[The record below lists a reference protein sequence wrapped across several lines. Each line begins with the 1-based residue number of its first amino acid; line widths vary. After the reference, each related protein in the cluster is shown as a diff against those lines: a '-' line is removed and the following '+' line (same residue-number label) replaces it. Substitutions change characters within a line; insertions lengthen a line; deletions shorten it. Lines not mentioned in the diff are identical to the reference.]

1 VRYTKTIRRWLQ
13 DKISIVIIF
22 ISIGIGFGIG
32 LTTYESIKQSAINA
46 GAIITWIGAIVGF
59 VGMFN
64 AYFKDKREE
73 KKTPKLAFGELYKR
87 DDNSY
92 FIDVILKSGQ
102 GRAQFSTGF
111 ITVKYS
117 NIDNSATVWEHS
129 ALREYNIGS
138 HMGLRIFRVKD
149 NSILFPAALGHMNS
163 GFVENSRPLDVFRDK
178 QIKIEVNFTNGLRPE
193 PFVEKIS
200 KIVDDA
206 PSR

>member
-1 VRYTKTIRRWLQ
+1 LALLLDLSVCLTHISKTKEKRKKRQNLRSANFTNETIIHIL
-13 DKISIVIIF
+13 
-22 ISIGIGFGIG
+22 
-32 LTTYESIKQSAINA
+32 L
-46 GAIITWIGAIVGF
+46 
-59 VGMFN
+59 
-64 AYFKDKREE
+64 
-73 KKTPKLAFGELYKR
+73 
-87 DDNSY
+87 
-92 FIDVILKSGQ
+92 ILKSGQ